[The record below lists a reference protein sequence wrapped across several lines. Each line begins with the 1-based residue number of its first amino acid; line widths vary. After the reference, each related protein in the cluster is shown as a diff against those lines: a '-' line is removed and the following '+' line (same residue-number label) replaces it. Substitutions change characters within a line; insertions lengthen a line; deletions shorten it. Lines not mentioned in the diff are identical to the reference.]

1 MRRSVLLVLA
11 LALAGSGC
19 AIVPQNRRAKLAE
32 PTMAIHED
40 PLEAAQREKF
50 HSTREGAA
58 GGDGSTAGGGCGC
71 R

>member
-1 MRRSVLLVLA
+1 MRRLLLVVLLGA
-11 LALAGSGC
+11 LAGC

-40 PLEAAQREKF
+40 PLEAGQREKF

>member
-1 MRRSVLLVLA
+1 MRRFLLVV
-11 LALAGSGC
+11 LAGALGGC
-19 AIVPQNRRAKLAE
+19 AIVPQNRRAKLAD